1 MISDELRYSVLRLL
15 ESNPDISQRDLAR
28 EVGVSL
34 GKINYCLHAL
44 IAKGLVKARNF
55 KNSKNKIAYTYYLT
69 PKGVTE
75 KVSMAYHF
83 LSLKLREI
91 EELRR
96 EIDRVREEHAAP
108 RAALTGRESDA

>member
-1 MISDELRYSVLRLL
+1 MISDELRFTVLRLL

-44 IAKGLVKARNF
+44 IEKGLVKARNF

-69 PKGVTE
+69 PRGVAE
-75 KVSMAYHF
+75 KARMTYHF

-96 EIDRVREEHAAP
+96 EIERVREEHSAI
-108 RAALTGRESDA
+108 RALAGRESDA

>member
-1 MISDELRYSVLRLL
+1 MLSDELRYSVLRLL

-28 EVGVSL
+28 SVGVSL

-44 IAKGLVKARNF
+44 IEKGLVKARNF

-69 PKGVTE
+69 PTGASE
-75 KVSMAYHF
+75 KARMAYEF

-96 EIDRVREEHAAP
+96 EIDRVREQHAVAQST
-108 RAALTGRESDA
+108 LTGRESDA